1 MYLFRICDRQ
11 RDVDRDE
18 DRGEDEDEDANPLG
32 KWPHAL
38 SPALA
43 CLSCTLGL
51 FNISRFS
58 ILSVQFG
65 GECRNC
71 YYISTCI
78 NYYSILSIIIASI
91 NCLFLSANFIVQFL
105 ILSLVL
111 GIPLLTLHVCLGQ
124 RLAAGSVD
132 MWKISP
138 LFQGVGIALLIAQ
151 AFIGI
156 YSIVGVSWMF
166 VYFRCVDLFSVFDL
180 FIILINFVI
189 KFLMINFSF

>member
-1 MYLFRICDRQ
+1 MLLHKYVYKLLLNFIHYHRI
-11 RDVDRDE
+11 
-18 DRGEDEDEDANPLG
+18 
-32 KWPHAL
+32 
-38 SPALA
+38 
-43 CLSCTLGL
+43 
-51 FNISRFS
+51 F
-58 ILSVQFG
+58 
-65 GECRNC
+65 
-71 YYISTCI
+71 
-78 NYYSILSIIIASI
+78 

-180 FIILINFVI
+180 FIILINFAI
-189 KFLMINFSF
+189 KSLTINFSF

>member
-1 MYLFRICDRQ
+1 MYLYVQ
-11 RDVDRDE
+11 
-18 DRGEDEDEDANPLG
+18 L
-32 KWPHAL
+32 L
-38 SPALA
+38 
-43 CLSCTLGL
+43 T
-51 FNISRFS
+51 FNCF
-58 ILSVQFG
+58 V
-65 GECRNC
+65 
-71 YYISTCI
+71 
-78 NYYSILSIIIASI
+78 
-91 NCLFLSANFIVQFL
+91 LSANFIVQFL

-166 VYFRCVDLFSVFDL
+166 VYFRSVDFV
-180 FIILINFVI
+180 INFWI
-189 KFLMINFSF
+189 K

>member
-1 MYLFRICDRQ
+1 MLLHKYLCKLLLNFIHYHRI
-11 RDVDRDE
+11 
-18 DRGEDEDEDANPLG
+18 
-32 KWPHAL
+32 
-38 SPALA
+38 
-43 CLSCTLGL
+43 
-51 FNISRFS
+51 F
-58 ILSVQFG
+58 
-65 GECRNC
+65 
-71 YYISTCI
+71 
-78 NYYSILSIIIASI
+78 
-91 NCLFLSANFIVQFL
+91 NCLFLSASFIVQFL

-166 VYFRCVDLFSVFDL
+166 VYFRCVDLFPVFDL
-180 FIILINFVI
+180 FIILINFLI
-189 KFLMINFSF
+189 KFLTINFSF